1 MDIDLKKLQSKLRS
15 YERKFRKSPNDRDGS
30 GVRFLMGPYYLCLKD
45 LEGAISHYE
54 WFWATYS
61 DSIDE
66 PFHAL
71 GRIITELRQGHES
84 IAQSLLKRLYASNP
98 YLIPYIFDV
107 DLKGVEIPGH
117 SNWEEKPYITNAPI
131 ELYSYVSSGEIE
143 WFRRQ
148 WCAREFSV
156 FVKAYNNLQFALEDE
171 PVGEHRSA
179 LIDLRAKLVGR

>member
-30 GVRFLMGPYYLCLKD
+30 GVRFLMGPYYLCLND

-54 WFWATYS
+54 WFWDTYS

-71 GRIITELRQGHES
+71 GRIITELRQSNES
-84 IAQSLLKRLYASNP
+84 NAQSLLKRLYAANP
-98 YLIPYIFDV
+98 YLIPYILDI
-107 DLKGVEIPGH
+107 DLTDIKIPGH
-117 SNWEEKPYITNAPI
+117 SNWEEKPYITTAPI
-131 ELYSYVSSGEIE
+131 ELYSYVSPAEIE

-148 WCAREFSV
+148 WNASEFSA
-156 FVKAYNNLQFALEDE
+156 FVKEYNDLLFALEDE

-179 LIDLRAKLVGR
+179 LIDLKTKLIQR